1 MGLRN
6 LDLPFGVQNEVLYDV
21 VDIMKRDVLPKKPY
35 SLWHQD
41 WIFSSK
47 SKEDMGKVDTPLFRK
62 ILEGLSSSYD
72 YILIDCP
79 PGRGLAYRSAVS
91 AVNDILF
98 VVEPTWS
105 SIRDT
110 DRLIQYC
117 HKHHFSD
124 MQAFLIISI
133 PIRQA
138 ILVQTKRRKHSHSN
152 GWPAFSLIANV

>member
-1 MGLRN
+1 MYCRRSHTL
-6 LDLPFGVQNEVLYDV
+6 FGTRTGFLAASQ
-21 VDIMKRDVLPKKPY
+21 KKT
-35 SLWHQD
+35 W
-41 WIFSSK
+41 
-47 SKEDMGKVDTPLFRK
+47 EKVDTPLFRK